1 MHLNMLSLN
10 RNSNFRG
17 DEMEKTN
24 NKATNFQ
31 DKLNSTEKIVFSI
44 SSFYEGDVEREIT
57 FKDNKTILKKT
68 SSKLGKEEENLM
80 KNMGL
85 TKDEFIK
92 KLSLLK
98 IENWDDEYFAPALDG
113 EDCELKI
120 YFLGDK
126 KCLSKTGSNAY
137 PSNFNEL
144 CNLLE
149 VE

>member
-1 MHLNMLSLN
+1 M
-10 RNSNFRG
+10 SNQ
-17 DEMEKTN
+17 N
-24 NKATNFQ
+24 NTATNFQ
-31 DKLNSTEKIVFSI
+31 DKLNSTEKIVFYI
-44 SSFYEGDVEREIT
+44 NSFSEGNVEREIT

-68 SSKLGKEEENLM
+68 ISKFGKEEENIT

-98 IENWDDEYFAPALDG
+98 IENWEDEYFAPVLDG
-113 EDCELKI
+113 EDWELKI

>member
-1 MHLNMLSLN
+1 M
-10 RNSNFRG
+10 SNQ
-17 DEMEKTN
+17 N
-24 NKATNFQ
+24 NTYTNFQ
-31 DKLNSTEKIVFSI
+31 DKLNSIEKIVFSI
-44 SSFYEGDVEREIT
+44 SSFYEGNVEREIT

-68 SSKLGKEEENLM
+68 SSKFGEEENLT
-80 KNMGL
+80 KNIGL

-98 IENWDDEYFAPALDG
+98 IENWEDEYFAPVLDG
-113 EDCELKI
+113 AGWGLKI

-126 KCLSKTGSNAY
+126 KCLSKKGSNAY

-144 CNLLE
+144 CDLLE

>member
-1 MHLNMLSLN
+1 M
-10 RNSNFRG
+10 SNQ
-17 DEMEKTN
+17 N
-24 NKATNFQ
+24 NTYTNFQ
-31 DKLNSTEKIVFSI
+31 DKLNSIEKIVFSI
-44 SSFYEGDVEREIT
+44 SSFYEGNVEREIT

-68 SSKLGKEEENLM
+68 SSKFGKEEENLT

-98 IENWDDEYFAPALDG
+98 IENWEDDYFTPALDG
-113 EDCELKI
+113 EDWELKI

-126 KCLSKTGSNAY
+126 KCLIKTGSNAY
-137 PSNFNEL
+137 PSNLNEL
-144 CNLLE
+144 CDLLE

>member
-1 MHLNMLSLN
+1 M
-10 RNSNFRG
+10 SNQ
-17 DEMEKTN
+17 N
-24 NKATNFQ
+24 NTAKNFQ
-31 DKLNSTEKIVFSI
+31 DKLNSIEKIVFYI
-44 SSFYEGDVEREIT
+44 NSFSEGNVEREIT

-68 SSKLGKEEENLM
+68 SSKLGKEENLM

-98 IENWDDEYFAPALDG
+98 IENWEDEYFAPALDG
-113 EDCELKI
+113 EDWELKI

>member
-1 MHLNMLSLN
+1 M
-10 RNSNFRG
+10 SNQ
-17 DEMEKTN
+17 N
-24 NKATNFQ
+24 NTYTNFQ
-31 DKLNSTEKIVFSI
+31 DKLNSIEKIVFSI
-44 SSFYEGDVEREIT
+44 NSFSEGNVEREIT

-68 SSKLGKEEENLM
+68 SSKFGKEEENLT

-92 KLSLLK
+92 KLSLIK
-98 IENWDDEYFAPALDG
+98 IENWEDDYFAPVLDG
-113 EDCELKI
+113 VGWGLKI

-126 KCLSKTGSNAY
+126 KCLIKTGSNAY

-144 CNLLE
+144 CDLLE

>member
-1 MHLNMLSLN
+1 M
-10 RNSNFRG
+10 SNQ
-17 DEMEKTN
+17 N
-24 NKATNFQ
+24 NTAKNFQ

-44 SSFYEGDVEREIT
+44 SSFSEGNVEREIT
-57 FKDNKTILKKT
+57 FRDNKTILKKT
-68 SSKLGKEEENLM
+68 SSKLGKEEENLT

-92 KLSLLK
+92 KLSLIK
-98 IENWDDEYFAPALDG
+98 IENWEDEYFAPVLDG
-113 EDCELKI
+113 AGWELKI
-120 YFLGDK
+120 YFFGDK

>member
-1 MHLNMLSLN
+1 M
-10 RNSNFRG
+10 SNQ
-17 DEMEKTN
+17 N
-24 NKATNFQ
+24 NTAKNFK
-31 DKLNSTEKIVFSI
+31 DKLNSTEKIVFYI
-44 SSFYEGDVEREIT
+44 NSFSEGNVKREIT

-68 SSKLGKEEENLM
+68 SSKFGKEEENLT

-98 IENWDDEYFAPALDG
+98 IENWEDEYFAPVLDG
-113 EDCELKI
+113 AGWGLKI

-126 KCLSKTGSNAY
+126 KCLSKKGANAY

>member
-1 MHLNMLSLN
+1 M
-10 RNSNFRG
+10 SNQ
-17 DEMEKTN
+17 N
-24 NKATNFQ
+24 NTSKNFK
-31 DKLNSTEKIVFSI
+31 DKLNSIEKIVFSI
-44 SSFYEGDVEREIT
+44 NSFFEGNVVRKIT

-68 SSKLGKEEENLM
+68 SSKFGEEENIT

-92 KLSLLK
+92 KLSLLE
-98 IENWDDEYFAPALDG
+98 IENWEENYFAPVLDG
-113 EDCELKI
+113 EDWELKI

-137 PSNFNEL
+137 PSNFDEL
-144 CNLLE
+144 CDLLE